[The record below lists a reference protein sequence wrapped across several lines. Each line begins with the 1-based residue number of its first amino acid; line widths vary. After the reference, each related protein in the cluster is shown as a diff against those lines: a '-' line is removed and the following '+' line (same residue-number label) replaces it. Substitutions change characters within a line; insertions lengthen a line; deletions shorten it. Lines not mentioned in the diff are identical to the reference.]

1 MKTKNTLQSLPL
13 DNSTVF
19 LRSDLNVP
27 LDDSKI
33 RDQTRIMASLPTI
46 EYLLN
51 RKCLIVLASHL
62 GRPKGKPNSQ
72 MSLLPVAEK
81 LKELLD
87 FPIYF
92 ASDCVGETV
101 TQLIQSHQGE
111 TAVIVLE
118 NLRFYKGETE
128 NDPNFAAQLA
138 EHASFYVNDAFGTAH
153 RAHASTFGVAQR
165 LPSAPGL
172 LLQKE
177 IQYLGGIFEA
187 PKRPLVT
194 ILGGSKVSTKLTVLK
209 SLLETSDKVL
219 LGGGMIFT
227 FYKAMG
233 LSIGKSLCEDDFI
246 EQAAQ
251 LLEEYP
257 NKLILPKDVRVS
269 SEIKEDAEVKIVSK
283 DEIPQE
289 LLGVDIGPQTQTHY
303 QNILTDSKTVL
314 WNGPMGIFEIAAF
327 ANGTRAICETLSK
340 LDSDTIVGGGDSV
353 AAVTQMGYED
363 KMSHISTGGGA
374 SLEFLEG
381 KELPGVTALS

>member
-1 MKTKNTLQSLPL
+1 M
-13 DNSTVF
+13 
-19 LRSDLNVP
+19 RSDLNVP

-72 MSLLPVAEK
+72 MSLRPVAEK

-87 FPIYF
+87 FPVYF
-92 ASDCVGETV
+92 ATDCVGETV

-177 IQYLGGIFEA
+177 IQYLGGI
-187 PKRPLVT
+187 
-194 ILGGSKVSTKLTVLK
+194 
-209 SLLETSDKVL
+209 
-219 LGGGMIFT
+219 
-227 FYKAMG
+227 
-233 LSIGKSLCEDDFI
+233 LSS
-246 EQAAQ
+246 
-251 LLEEYP
+251 
-257 NKLILPKDVRVS
+257 
-269 SEIKEDAEVKIVSK
+269 
-283 DEIPQE
+283 
-289 LLGVDIGPQTQTHY
+289 
-303 QNILTDSKTVL
+303 
-314 WNGPMGIFEIAAF
+314 
-327 ANGTRAICETLSK
+327 
-340 LDSDTIVGGGDSV
+340 
-353 AAVTQMGYED
+353 
-363 KMSHISTGGGA
+363 
-374 SLEFLEG
+374 
-381 KELPGVTALS
+381 

>member
-87 FPIYF
+87 FPVYF

-257 NKLILPKDVRVS
+257 NKLILPEDVRVS

>member
-1 MKTKNTLQSLPL
+1 MKTKNTLQSLSL

-19 LRSDLNVP
+19 LRADLNVP
-27 LDDSKI
+27 LDGSEI
-33 RDQTRIMASLPTI
+33 RDQTRILASLPTI
-46 EYLLN
+46 QHLLN

-62 GRPKGKPNSQ
+62 GRPKGKPNPQ

-81 LKELLD
+81 LKELLNS
-87 FPIYF
+87 PVYF
-92 ASDCVGETV
+92 ASDCIGETV
-101 TQLIQSHQGE
+101 NKLVENHQGE

-128 NDPNFAAQLA
+128 NDSDFAAQLA
-138 EHASFYVNDAFGTAH
+138 ENASFYVNDAFGTAH
-153 RAHASTFGVAQR
+153 RAHASTFGVAQL

-187 PKRPLVT
+187 PQRPLVT

-233 LSIGKSLCEDDFI
+233 LNIGKSLCENDFI
-246 EQAAQ
+246 EQANQ
-251 LLEEYP
+251 LLKEYAD
-257 NKLILPKDVRVS
+257 KLILPEDIRVCN
-269 SEIKEDAEVKIVSK
+269 EIKEGAEVKVVAK
-283 DEIPQE
+283 DNIPQD
-289 LLGVDIGPQTQTHY
+289 LLGVDIGPQTEINY
-303 QNILTDSKTVL
+303 QNILSDSKTVL
-314 WNGPMGIFEIAAF
+314 WNGPMGIFEIEVF
-327 ANGTRAICETLSK
+327 ANGTRAVCETLAE
-340 LDSDTIVGGGDSV
+340 LDANTIVGGGDSV
-353 AAVTQMGYED
+353 AAVTQMGYET

-374 SLEFLEG
+374 ALEFLEG
-381 KELPGVTALS
+381 KELPGVAALS